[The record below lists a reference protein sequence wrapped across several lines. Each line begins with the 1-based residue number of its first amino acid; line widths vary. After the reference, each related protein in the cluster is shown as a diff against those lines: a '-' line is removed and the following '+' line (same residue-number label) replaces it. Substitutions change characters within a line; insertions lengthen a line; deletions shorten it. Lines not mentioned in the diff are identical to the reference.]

1 MSCWSSKNILPPL
14 LAESIMNNEC
24 MHEHWETIESDR
36 ERIKRKFSFY
46 EQKKKPSF
54 GVQMGDYCLGQLT
67 ARENELITD
76 CSTSMLFLPTFS

>member
-1 MSCWSSKNILPPL
+1 MCNFGGRIMSCWSSKNILPPL

-46 EQKKKPSF
+46 EQKKNLPS
-54 GVQMGDYCLGQLT
+54 VCKWEIIAL
-67 ARENELITD
+67 AN
-76 CSTSMLFLPTFS
+76 